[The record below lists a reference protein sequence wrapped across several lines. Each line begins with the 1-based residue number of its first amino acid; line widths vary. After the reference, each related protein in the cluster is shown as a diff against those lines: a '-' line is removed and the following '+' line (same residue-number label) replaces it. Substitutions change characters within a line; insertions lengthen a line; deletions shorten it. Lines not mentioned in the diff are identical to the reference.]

1 MIFDFLKKRR
11 ARIEA
16 KKEALKLLDENTA
29 KIVANLI
36 RIAVIERDK
45 EARFAVWE
53 SEIVAWLNEIY
64 SKCENLKYDGKI
76 TCSEY
81 NEAVKNAFW
90 NPKVIYDTALFGFE
104 DRDFYENDEDLRDS
118 HWGWNHKRVG
128 CIEHNED
135 KIHYMK
141 LILSHQFCEMYQLQW
156 EEKTFTRYVSY
167 LDLKLRMP

>member
-90 NPKVIYDTALFGFE
+90 NPMIPRYLALRIGIFMKMIRICVIVIGAGIIKEL
-104 DRDFYENDEDLRDS
+104 
-118 HWGWNHKRVG
+118 VA
-128 CIEHNED
+128 
-135 KIHYMK
+135 
-141 LILSHQFCEMYQLQW
+141 
-156 EEKTFTRYVSY
+156 
-167 LDLKLRMP
+167 